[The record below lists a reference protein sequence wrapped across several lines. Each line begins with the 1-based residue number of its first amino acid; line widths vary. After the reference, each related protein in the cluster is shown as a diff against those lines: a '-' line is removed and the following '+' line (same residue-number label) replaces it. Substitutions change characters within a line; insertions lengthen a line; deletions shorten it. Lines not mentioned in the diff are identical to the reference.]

1 MGVGPGLPLMVRP
14 ERSRFTLSTVMRM
27 HLYSAIAVLHIGNEI
42 LTQQEHVRIDR
53 ITGHGG
59 YFTTPVVGQTM
70 VAAALNTPIYT
81 MQTAGEGGAWG
92 IGLLA
97 AYRLHSQAMSLPE
110 FLNKHVFNGTKG
122 SVVEPKK
129 EDVEGFNRWIEQY
142 KTYFKKLYS

>member
-1 MGVGPGLPLMVRP
+1 
-14 ERSRFTLSTVMRM
+14 
-27 HLYSAIAVLHIGNEI
+27 
-42 LTQQEHVRIDR
+42 
-53 ITGHGG
+53 
-59 YFTTPVVGQTM
+59 M

-97 AYRLHSQAMSLPE
+97 AYSIQNQAMSLPE

-142 KTYFKKLYS
+142 KTYFKKLYVS